1 MTAAA
6 WETEVG
12 NAMAVAAWETEA
24 ENAIAAAVLETEAEI
39 MITVA
44 VPETEAEREA
54 AAPMTADVREIQT
67 APAAETTTKTE
78 TTALARKHPC
88 RDQICQD
95 PTRYTLNRVPAAARS
110 RR

>member
-6 WETEVG
+6 WETEAG
-12 NAMAVAAWETEA
+12 NAIAVAAWETEA
-24 ENAIAAAVLETEAEI
+24 ENAIAAAVPETEAEI
-39 MITVA
+39 TITA
-44 VPETEAEREA
+44 AAPETEVEREA
-54 AAPMTADVREIQT
+54 AALMTADVREIQT
-67 APAAETTTKTE
+67 VPAAETTMKTE
-78 TTALARKHPC
+78 TTVPVRNHPC